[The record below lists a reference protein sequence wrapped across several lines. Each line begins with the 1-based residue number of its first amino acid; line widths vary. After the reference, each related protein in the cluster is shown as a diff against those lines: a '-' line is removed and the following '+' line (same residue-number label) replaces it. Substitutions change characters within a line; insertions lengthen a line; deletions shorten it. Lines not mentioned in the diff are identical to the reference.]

1 MRENPDGFPSSAGRF
16 ATGTRPS
23 SRFGRATD
31 RVQGPAL
38 PFRYTV
44 VTCLSS
50 HSMRCLG
57 DGGNKVAAGINP
69 AANATLGTTGLL
81 PFRYAV
87 VTCPSSHSMRRFG
100 DGGNK
105 LAAGINPAA
114 SATLDTAGS
123 SVESRPWIRPAS
135 ALSSRSPG
143 PTSAPCPKTRSTTVF
158 SGQRAWCGG
167 STATGAFRSP
177 ACAR

>member
-16 ATGTRPS
+16 ATGL
-23 SRFGRATD
+23 
-31 RVQGPAL
+31 L
-38 PFRYTV
+38 PFPYTV
-44 VTCLSS
+44 GTCPSC
-50 HSMRCLG
+50 HSRRCLG

-69 AANATLGTTGLL
+69 AAKATLGTTGLL

-123 SVESRPWIRPAS
+123 SV
-135 ALSSRSPG
+135 
-143 PTSAPCPKTRSTTVF
+143 
-158 SGQRAWCGG
+158 
-167 STATGAFRSP
+167 
-177 ACAR
+177 